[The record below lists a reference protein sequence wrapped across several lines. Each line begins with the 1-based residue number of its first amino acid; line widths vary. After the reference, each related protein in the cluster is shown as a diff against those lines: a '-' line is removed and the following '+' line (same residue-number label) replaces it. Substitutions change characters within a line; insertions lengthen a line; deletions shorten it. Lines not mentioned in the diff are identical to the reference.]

1 MFSCEFC
8 PLVLASKGSYFNHRK
23 RKHQN
28 EYLRSLQQNGKG
40 FCCSLCKFSAPSNKD
55 MIYHYNIV
63 HEKGLKL
70 LHEQFAME
78 RDFAAWKENLQTE
91 TKTLYV
97 QLKKTRQQ
105 MDYEVIYFGCNRS
118 GKYVPKDDAT
128 HCTKSQGTSKFG
140 GKCPVYMIKRT
151 HLSSGLISVEYCSDH
166 VGHDEEICHLRLST
180 KIRSKICGK
189 LASGMEPKKVLDY
202 IRDDHRKIDRDAM
215 VTRKDI
221 WNIRKRYHISNVEK
235 HENDTQSVDIW
246 IKELSTG
253 NDFNPVVMYKQQGVT
268 DCDLL
273 KDDFV
278 LCLQTEFQKHM
289 LREFAQKMICI
300 DSTHSTTKFL
310 LTTIMVIDDF
320 GEAIPTAWII
330 SNREDA
336 ELLTR
341 AFSALKHKCGDI
353 MTDIFMSDLANNFYN
368 AWTTVFTIPNKRLYC
383 NWHVDKCWRRMIAK
397 TISNLEDQATVYA
410 YLKIL
415 HCETEE
421 QKFRKMLQEVNDVL
435 GETSPQF
442 LEYFNNSYVLDDKY
456 KLWASCFRIGSIANN
471 NMYVEAFH
479 RVLKSVDF
487 SKKQYKGVDNLLMT
501 LIKFSRDKCLE
512 QFIKMPKGKS
522 THWVA
527 EIQKRHRLVRT
538 VTGVVSLGENEWKVE
553 NPTDHKY
560 TVKKIEP
567 QCLGKCQIKCS
578 MCNVCVHMYTCT
590 CPDFLMHAVACKH
603 IHAIEISISGGK
615 TFAFQQNRN
624 KEPEVVIENT
634 LVGTSI
640 VRPQSLKAN
649 LHKYVDKIHEVIDL
663 VDDEDCLKALGKR
676 LVLGVAVAKGMR
688 PTESF
693 PRGTNM
699 SSNKHFDTQ
708 KRFYSTQAKVGRK
721 RKNRLKYPTSS
732 ESTEL
737 RAKLARITPQ
747 LCALCFMSD
756 DRNDTAQVLWRQC
769 EICDCWLHSTCYSNH
784 DGCPICMS

>member
-1 MFSCEFC
+1 IEMFSCEFC

-235 HENDTQSVDIW
+235 HENDTQ
-246 IKELSTG
+246 
-253 NDFNPVVMYKQQGVT
+253 
-268 DCDLL
+268 
-273 KDDFV
+273 
-278 LCLQTEFQKHM
+278 
-289 LREFAQKMICI
+289 
-300 DSTHSTTKFL
+300 
-310 LTTIMVIDDF
+310 
-320 GEAIPTAWII
+320 
-330 SNREDA
+330 REDA

-471 NMYVEAFH
+471 NI
-479 RVLKSVDF
+479 
-487 SKKQYKGVDNLLMT
+487 KKQYKGVDNLLMT

-721 RKNRLKYPTSS
+721 RKNRL
-732 ESTEL
+732 
-737 RAKLARITPQ
+737 
-747 LCALCFMSD
+747 
-756 DRNDTAQVLWRQC
+756 
-769 EICDCWLHSTCYSNH
+769 
-784 DGCPICMS
+784 